1 MGQYIRVD
9 VGGDGIAILTIDMQ
23 DKPMNVMTPAF
34 NEEFSETIE
43 RVAVDR
49 SIVGAVITSAKDS
62 FFAGADLKWL
72 LTEFRYDL
80 AAAKVLE
87 KHAAVNRFLRR
98 LETCGKPFVA
108 AINGTALGGGLEI
121 CLACHHRVASRNPK
135 SRLGLPEVRVGLLP
149 GGGGTQRLP
158 RMVGVKT
165 ALKLLT
171 TGRHLGP
178 EEALKLGVVDQLVEP
193 DELLEAARA
202 WIRDVGAST
211 QPWDE
216 KGFRI
221 PGGAGFESQ
230 DMANLYMVSTALVAR
245 DTKGNYP
252 APMAILSS
260 VFEGTLVPIDAALR
274 IESRYFTELMLNPV
288 ARNMT
293 RTLFVNKQAAD
304 KLAHRPRGFEKTDV
318 AGLGILGA
326 GMMGAGIAYVSAAAG
341 IECVLLDRTI
351 EEAERG
357 KDYSRKLTE
366 RGIER
371 GRTTRRKADALLERI
386 RPTVDYA
393 DLTRCDLVIEAVF
406 EDRNIKRDVT
416 QKTEEVIPD
425 TAVFASNTSTLPITG
440 LAETSK
446 RPASFIG
453 LHFFSPVDR
462 MQLLEIIV
470 GEKTSE
476 ETLARAMD
484 YARKIRKTPIV
495 VRDSRGFYTSRVF
508 AVYVNEGMAL
518 LQDGVQ
524 PALIENAAVQA
535 GMAVGPLAVTDE
547 VTIELVYKVNK
558 QASADLGKQY
568 AAPSAIGVVHKMVE
582 ELDRPGKRYGKGF
595 YEYPRNGKKFLWPGL
610 ADSYPPA
617 RQQPG
622 VEEVKKRILYVQ
634 ALDTF
639 RCLDEG
645 VLMRPEDC
653 DIGAI
658 LGWGFPAWTGGPLS
672 LIETVGLPEFVAD
685 CDRMASACGSR
696 FSVPD
701 RLRELAAAGKSI
713 YPAPR
718 EIVREAA

>member
-1 MGQYIRVD
+1 MGRYIRVE
-9 VGGDGIAILTIDMQ
+9 VGGDGIATLIIDMQ

-34 NEEFSETIE
+34 NDELSETIE
-43 RVAVDR
+43 RVASDKA
-49 SIVGAVITSAKDS
+49 IAGAVITSAKDS

-80 AAAKVLE
+80 AAAEVLR
-87 KHAAVNRFLRR
+87 KHSTVNRFLRR

-121 CLACHHRVASRNPK
+121 CLACHHRVAARNPR

-158 RMVGVKT
+158 RMIGVKA
-165 ALKLLT
+165 ALELLT
-171 TGRHLGP
+171 TGKHLTP
-178 EEALKLGVVDQLVEP
+178 DEALELGVIDLLADP
-193 DELLEAARA
+193 DELLDAARS
-202 WIRDVGAST
+202 WIREVGTST
-211 QPWDE
+211 QPWDK

-230 DMANLYMVSTALVAR
+230 NLANLYMASTALVAR
-245 DTKGNYP
+245 NTKGNYP
-252 APMAILSS
+252 APRAILSS
-260 VFEGTLVPIDAALR
+260 VFEGTLVPMDAALR

-318 AGLGILGA
+318 SKLGILGA

-341 IECVLLDRTI
+341 IECVILDRTR

-357 KDYSRKLTE
+357 KDYSKKLTL

-371 GRTTRRKADALLERI
+371 GKTTRGKADALLERI
-386 RPTVDYA
+386 RPTVDYG
-393 DLTRCDLVIEAVF
+393 DLTGCDLVIEAVF
-406 EDRNIKRDVT
+406 EDREIKGDVT
-416 QKTEEVIPD
+416 QKTEEMIPD

-446 RPASFIG
+446 RPANFIG

-462 MQLLEIIV
+462 MQLLEIIL
-470 GEKTSE
+470 GEKTSD

-484 YARKIRKTPIV
+484 YAKKIRKTPIV

-518 LQDGVQ
+518 LEDGVQ
-524 PALIENAAVQA
+524 AALIENAAVQA
-535 GMAVGPLAVTDE
+535 GMAVGPLTVTDE
-547 VTIELVYKVNK
+547 VTIELVCKVNK
-558 QASADLGKQY
+558 QARADLGEHFV
-568 AAPSAIGVVHKMVE
+568 APSAIGVVHKMVE
-582 ELDRPGKRYGKGF
+582 EFGRLGKRYGKGF
-595 YEYPRNGKKFLWPGL
+595 YEYPPGGKKFLWTGL
-610 ADSYPPA
+610 AGLYPPGK
-617 RQQPG
+617 QQPG
-622 VEEVKKRILYVQ
+622 VAEVKKRILYVQ

-672 LIETVGLPEFVAD
+672 LIETVGLPEFVAE
-685 CDRMASACGSR
+685 CDRMAAAYGPR
-696 FSVPD
+696 FAVPY
-701 RLRELAAAGKSI
+701 RLRKLATAGESI
-713 YPAPR
+713 YPSAIETAR
-718 EIVREAA
+718 VAD

>member
-1 MGQYIRVD
+1 MGRYIRVD
-9 VGGDGIAILTIDMQ
+9 VGGDGIATLTIDMQ
-23 DKPMNVMTPAF
+23 DKPMNVMTPTF

-43 RVAVDR
+43 QVAADESV
-49 SIVGAVITSAKDS
+49 VGAVITSAKDS

-80 AAAKVLE
+80 EASEVFE
-87 KHAAVNRFLRR
+87 KHAVVNRILRR

-121 CLACHHRVASRNPK
+121 CLACHHRVVARNPK
-135 SRLGLPEVRVGLLP
+135 ARLGLPEVRVGLLP

-158 RMVGVKT
+158 RMIGVKA
-165 ALKLLT
+165 ALKLLA
-171 TGRHLGP
+171 TGRHLAP
-178 EEALKLGVVDQLVEP
+178 EEALELGVVDQLAEP
-193 DELLEAARA
+193 DELLDTARA
-202 WIRDVGAST
+202 WIRNVGAST

-216 KGFRI
+216 KGFSI

-230 DMANLYMVSTALVAR
+230 DSANLYMASTAMVAR

-252 APMAILSS
+252 APRAILSS

-274 IESRYFTELMLNPV
+274 IESRYFTELMMNPV

-304 KLAHRPRGFEKTDV
+304 KLAHRPRGHEKTDV
-318 AGLGILGA
+318 ARLGILGA

-341 IECVLLDRTI
+341 IDCVLLDRSI

-357 KDYSRKLTE
+357 KNYSRKLTGRGVE
-366 RGIER
+366 RGK
-371 GRTTRRKADALLERI
+371 TTRTMADALLERI
-386 RPTVDYA
+386 SPTVDYA
-393 DLTRCDLVIEAVF
+393 DLAGCDLVIEAVF
-406 EDRNIKRDVT
+406 EDREIKRDVT
-416 QKTEEVIPD
+416 QKAEEVIPG

-440 LAETSK
+440 LAETSR

-470 GEKTSE
+470 GEKTSD

-484 YARKIRKTPIV
+484 YARRIRKTPIV

-518 LQDGVQ
+518 LKDGVR

-535 GMAVGPLAVTDE
+535 GMAVGPLTVTDE
-547 VTIELVYKVNK
+547 VTIELVHKVNK
-558 QASADLGKQY
+558 QARADLGKDY
-568 AAPSAIGVVHKMVE
+568 AAPSAIDVVHRMVE

-595 YEYPRNGKKFLWPGL
+595 YEYPQGGKKFLWPGL
-610 ADSYPPA
+610 ADLYPPA
-617 RQQPG
+617 ERQPG

-645 VLMRPEDC
+645 VLMRPADC

-672 LIETVGLPEFVAD
+672 LIETVGLREFVAD
-685 CDRMASACGSR
+685 CDRMASACGPR
-696 FSVPD
+696 FSVPE
-701 RLRELAAAGKSI
+701 RLRELARAGDSI
-713 YPAPR
+713 YPSPQ
-718 EIVREAA
+718 ETVREAA

>member
-1 MGQYIRVD
+1 MGRYIRVE
-9 VGGDGIAILTIDMQ
+9 VGGDGIATLIIDMQ

-34 NEEFSETIE
+34 NDELSETIE
-43 RVAVDR
+43 HVASDKA
-49 SIVGAVITSAKDS
+49 IAGAVITSAKDS

-80 AAAKVLE
+80 AAAEVLK
-87 KHAAVNRFLRR
+87 KHSTVNRFLRR

-121 CLACHHRVASRNPK
+121 CLACHHRVAARNPR

-158 RMVGVKT
+158 RIIGVKA
-165 ALKLLT
+165 ALELLA
-171 TGRHLGP
+171 TGKHLTP
-178 EEALKLGVVDQLVEP
+178 DEAFELGVIDRLADP
-193 DELLEAARA
+193 DELLDAARS
-202 WIRDVGAST
+202 WIREVGTST
-211 QPWDE
+211 QPWDK

-230 DMANLYMVSTALVAR
+230 DLANLYMASTALVAR
-245 DTKGNYP
+245 NTKGNYP
-252 APMAILSS
+252 APRAILSS
-260 VFEGTLVPIDAALR
+260 VFEGTLVPMDAALR

-318 AGLGILGA
+318 SKLGILGA

-341 IECVLLDRTI
+341 IECVILDRTL
-351 EEAERG
+351 EEAGRG
-357 KDYSRKLTE
+357 KDYSKKLTL

-371 GRTTRRKADALLERI
+371 GKTTREKADALLERI
-386 RPTVDYA
+386 RPTVDYG
-393 DLTRCDLVIEAVF
+393 DLAGCDLVIEAVF
-406 EDRNIKRDVT
+406 EDRDIKGDVT
-416 QKTEEVIPD
+416 QKTEEVIPN

-446 RPASFIG
+446 RPANFIG

-462 MQLLEIIV
+462 MQLLEIIL
-470 GEKTSE
+470 GEKTSD

-484 YARKIRKTPIV
+484 YAKKIRKTPIV

-518 LQDGVQ
+518 LEDGVQ
-524 PALIENAAVQA
+524 PALIENAAIQA
-535 GMAVGPLAVTDE
+535 GMAVSPLTVTDE

-558 QASADLGKQY
+558 QARADLGEHY
-568 AAPSAIGVVHKMVE
+568 VAPSAIGVVHKMVE
-582 ELDRPGKRYGKGF
+582 ELGRLGKRYGKGF
-595 YEYPRNGKKFLWPGL
+595 YEYPPGEKKSLWTGL
-610 ADSYPPA
+610 AGLYPPGK
-617 RQQPG
+617 QQPG

-658 LGWGFPAWTGGPLS
+658 LGWGFPTWTGGPLS

-685 CDRMASACGSR
+685 CDRMAAAYGPR
-696 FSVPD
+696 FAVPD
-701 RLRELAAAGKSI
+701 RLRELATSGESI
-713 YPAPR
+713 YPSAI
-718 EIVREAA
+718 ETAHVAA